1 MLIILFGVKFVNRL
15 LVHPSRAV
23 IGGGG
28 YCSQFMVAAGQSAV
42 LPIEVFFP
50 KDVLPFGTDKLHIM

>member
-1 MLIILFGVKFVNRL
+1 MKFVNRL

-28 YCSQFMVAAGQSAV
+28 YCSQFMVVVSQSAV
-42 LPIEVFFP
+42 LPIGVFFP
-50 KDVLPFGTDKLHIM
+50 KDLLPFGTDKLHIM

>member
-1 MLIILFGVKFVNRL
+1 MKFVNRL

-28 YCSQFMVAAGQSAV
+28 YCSQFMVAVGQSAV
-42 LPIEVFFP
+42 LPIGVFFP